1 MAESDV
7 DGTVEGTDNGTD
19 EGSVEESLRTVR
31 LRRFELGEAADQIEE
46 FLARP
51 SSDPMWSHR
60 VLEALQSLRDAFDEH
75 VLEVERPDGLLN
87 RLLEDDP
94 RLANSVSRMHD
105 EHGEIDLRLNE
116 VKDLICLCDP
126 DCEHPQIED
135 VRVAAVDTLSLIS
148 RHRQAGADLVYE
160 AYNVDIGGG

>member
-7 DGTVEGTDNGTD
+7 GDTGQDPN
-19 EGSVEESLRTVR
+19 EGSVESSLHTVR

-46 FLARP
+46 SLARP
-51 SSDPMWSHR
+51 SSEPMWSHR
-60 VLEALQSLRDAFDEH
+60 VLESLDALKVAFDEH
-75 VLEVERPDGLLN
+75 VQEVERPEGLLN

-94 RLANSVSRMHD
+94 RLANSVTRMHD
-105 EHGEIDLRLNE
+105 EHVEIDLRLNE
-116 VKDLICLCDP
+116 VRDLICSCEP
-126 DCEHPQIED
+126 DCGHTQIED

>member
-1 MAESDV
+1 MTEPDV
-7 DGTVEGTDNGTD
+7 ADAGQEP
-19 EGSVEESLRTVR
+19 EEESVESSLRSVR

-46 FLARP
+46 SLAHP
-51 SSDPMWSHR
+51 SSDPRWSVR
-60 VLEALQSLRDAFDEH
+60 VLEALTALRIAFDEH
-75 VLEVERPDGLLN
+75 VREVERPDGLLN
-87 RLLEDDP
+87 RLVEEDP
-94 RLANSVSRMHD
+94 RLANGVTRMHD

-116 VKDLICLCDP
+116 VRDLICLCEP
-126 DCEHPQIED
+126 DCGHTQIED